1 MTGNGDLFKTT
12 LMGGYDKEEVAEV
25 ITQMKDTAYAEKTRF
40 LGIIK
45 EKDDQIERLTDKL
58 RQSEQNIEAIK
69 RDIKEKYQPYID
81 NYDSIGRLVFD
92 AQVRADGIVKDA
104 EETSTRML
112 EKAQTAARECLESVQ
127 KEVDDRLSEGK
138 KKYIAVQ
145 EELGATVEL
154 MNQVQRR
161 FMEACKAVNNIVSS
175 VPESMQELESEM
187 EEDSYSED
195 QLFEETAFLSADE
208 ADDVHDE
215 DMDSNKSDET
225 ENQE

>member
-1 MTGNGDLFKTT
+1 M
-12 LMGGYDKEEVAEV
+12 AEV

-58 RQSEQNIEAIK
+58 RQSEQNIESIK
-69 RDIKEKYQPYID
+69 CDIKEKYQPYID

-92 AQVRADGIVKDA
+92 AQVRADGIIKDA
-104 EETSTRML
+104 EETSTRMIAQ
-112 EKAQTAARECLESVQ
+112 AQTAARECLESVQ

-195 QLFEETAFLSADE
+195 QLFEEAAFLTADE
-208 ADDVHDE
+208 ADGGHDE
-215 DMDSNKSDET
+215 DIDSNKSDEA